1 MTDSFSPARVLFT
14 VPTLGLRMD
23 LLRDSLESIRAQNL
37 PDLDLVLVAPPRADI
52 EELAR
57 EYDARVVSDPSR
69 GLSGAL
75 NAGLAAARP
84 GTEFFAWLGDD
95 DLLTPGSLQTA
106 LDALD
111 RRPDASMVYGW
122 CDYMAPDGTVVFSS
136 RAGRWAARLIG
147 WGPNLVPQPG
157 SVQRLAMTR
166 AVGGLDE
173 TLKFG
178 MDLDLFLKLR
188 ELGPLINVD
197 STLAHF
203 RWHPDSNTV
212 SNQDRSSSESEEI
225 RLRYLG
231 PTARAA
237 RPVVRGPVMWSLA
250 QARAHVTRRSRRVSG
265 APHA

>member
-1 MTDSFSPARVLFT
+1 MSDGLSPARVLFA

-23 LLRDSLESIRAQNL
+23 LLRDSLDSIRAQDV
-37 PDLDLVLVAPPRADI
+37 PGVDLVLVAPDRSDLQA
-52 EELAR
+52 LAA
-57 EYDARVVSDPSR
+57 EYDARLVPDPSR

-95 DLLTPGSLQTA
+95 DLLTPGSLQLA
-106 LDALD
+106 VDALE
-111 RRPDASMVYGW
+111 RHPDASMVYGW

-136 RAGRWAARLIG
+136 RAGKWAARLIG

-157 SVQRLAMTR
+157 SVQRLEMTR

-173 TLKFG
+173 SLKFG

-188 ELGPLINVD
+188 RLGPLINVD
-197 STLAHF
+197 ATLAHF

-237 RPVVRGPVMWSLA
+237 RPAVRGPVMWSLA